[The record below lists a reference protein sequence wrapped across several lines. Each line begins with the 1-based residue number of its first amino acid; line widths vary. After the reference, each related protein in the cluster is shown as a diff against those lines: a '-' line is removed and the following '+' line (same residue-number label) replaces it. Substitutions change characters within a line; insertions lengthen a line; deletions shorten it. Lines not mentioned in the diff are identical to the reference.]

1 MPTRHVLKT
10 LALGL
15 ALLLAVYIPTF
26 ALVSGYVMATAPKGS
41 APLGLQAK
49 AIPLV
54 MATSLVTAM
63 LIMVGRRGSRLAL
76 FGFRMVGARSMAYSL
91 AGGAALALLW
101 RGVGAVLAI
110 EAVQFP
116 GLTGWRYLAL
126 FWIVAPIQEEIIFR
140 GLLQTTL
147 QDGIGH
153 VVAFASWRLS
163 VAALLTTA
171 VFSLVHLGLLTQGA
185 GPGATVF
192 VVAGAFVLGGVAGQ
206 LRWETG
212 SLAPAIV
219 VHAVFN
225 IVASV

>member
-1 MPTRHVLKT
+1 MPIRDVLKT

-26 ALVSGYVMATAPKGS
+26 ALVSVYVMATAAKGTAPS
-41 APLGLQAK
+41 ALQAK

-63 LIMVGRRGSRLAL
+63 LIMVRRRGPRLAP

-91 AGGAALALLW
+91 AVGAGLALLW

-110 EAVQFP
+110 QVVQFP
-116 GLTGWRYLAL
+116 GLAGWRYLGL

-147 QDGIGH
+147 QDGIARE
-153 VVAFASWRLS
+153 VAFASWRLS
-163 VAALLTTA
+163 VAALVTTA
-171 VFSLVHLGLLTQGA
+171 VFGLMHLGLLTQGG
-185 GPGATVF
+185 GPSATLF

-212 SLAPAIV
+212 SLAPAVAI
-219 VHAVFN
+219 HAVFN
-225 IVASV
+225 IVASL

>member
-1 MPTRHVLKT
+1 MPTRDVLKT

-26 ALVSGYVMATAPKGS
+26 ALVSAYVMATAAKGT
-41 APLGLQAK
+41 APLALQAK

-63 LIMVGRRGSRLAL
+63 LIMVGRRGPRLAL

-91 AGGAALALLW
+91 AVGAVLALLW

-110 EAVQFP
+110 EAVQFH
-116 GLTGWRYLAL
+116 GLAGWRYVAL
-126 FWIVAPIQEEIIFR
+126 FWIGAPIQEEIIFR

-147 QDGIGH
+147 QDGIRH
-153 VVAFASWRLS
+153 VVASASWRLS

-171 VFSLVHLGLLTQGA
+171 IFSLVHLGLLTQGG

-206 LRWETG
+206 LRWQTG
-212 SLAPAIV
+212 SLAPAV
-219 VHAVFN
+219 AVHAVFN
-225 IVASV
+225 IVASI